1 MDSVI
6 IRFFENNRTISY
18 FSFFFKI
25 SIANNS
31 KVKSV
36 LDWLMFLDLEL
47 SINSNFTTLLT
58 GFPISVSLSFL
69 KTESKKIF
77 VDGKYFISEI
87 LTLDSA
93 HIADIICKSSG
104 D

>member
-1 MDSVI
+1 MIIDSHCHLDYEPMYSDLNGVI
-6 IRFFENNRTISY
+6 KR
-18 FSFFFKI
+18 
-25 SIANNS
+25 ANNS
-31 KVKSV
+31 KVKSA

-47 SINSNFTTLLT
+47 SINSNFTTLLIDL
-58 GFPISVSLSFL
+58 PLSLSLSIL
-69 KTESKKIF
+69 KRESRKIF